1 MLCSDNFTK
10 TFTNIQ
16 EPPYSEGCEVDE
28 DDDGV
33 LVGQYLSKSG
43 SLGHYADIS
52 DSSYV
57 KPRGCKSSNHL
68 NGLNSEVA
76 NQCQIMFY

>member
-1 MLCSDNFTK
+1 MMMIMMIMIMS
-10 TFTNIQ
+10 Q
-16 EPPYSEGCEVDE
+16 
-28 DDDGV
+28 DDGEYESDLRV
-33 LVGQYLSKSG
+33 TYLCKSG

-52 DSSYV
+52 DTSYV